1 VKTTVTW
8 TEEDMVFGSITPV
21 MNLFDESKVRP
32 DPLVDGRLLVVPCVA
47 WRLLPLLSRHS
58 LTKPADDVI
67 VDASPASSQ
76 RERELPNE
84 VGVHATALA
93 RMSEKLTTT
102 KVESR
107 HAVTAMNRAMRDVPL
122 MGRTVSGAILTRTVY
137 VS

>member
-1 VKTTVTW
+1 
-8 TEEDMVFGSITPV
+8 MVFGSMTPV

-76 RERELPNE
+76 RASELPND
-84 VGVHATALA
+84 VGVHAAASA
-93 RMSEKLTTT
+93 RMLEKLTNA
-102 KVESR
+102 KVERR
-107 HAVTAMNRAMRDVPL
+107 HVAAAMNRAMQDAPL
-122 MGRTVSGAILTRTVY
+122 MGRTVSWAMLT
-137 VS
+137 

>member
-1 VKTTVTW
+1 MKTTVTW
-8 TEEDMVFGSITPV
+8 IEEDMVFGSMTPV

-76 RERELPNE
+76 RASELPND
-84 VGVHATALA
+84 VGVHAAASA
-93 RMSEKLTTT
+93 RMLEKLTNA
-102 KVESR
+102 KVEKR
-107 HAVTAMNRAMRDVPL
+107 HAATAITRNIGDEPFVRRLFALD
-122 MGRTVSGAILTRTVY
+122 ILT
-137 VS
+137 

>member
-32 DPLVDGRLLVVPCVA
+32 DPLVEGRLLVVPCVA

-76 RERELPNE
+76 RARELPND
-84 VGVHATALA
+84 VGVHAAASA
-93 RMSEKLTTT
+93 RMLEKLTNA
-102 KVESR
+102 KVEKR
-107 HAVTAMNRAMRDVPL
+107 HAATAMNRTIRDAPL
-122 MGRTVSGAILTRTVY
+122 IGRTVSRATLT
-137 VS
+137 

>member
-21 MNLFDESKVRP
+21 MNLLDESKVRP
-32 DPLVDGRLLVVPCVA
+32 DPLVEGWLLVFPCVA

-58 LTKPADDVI
+58 LTKPADEVI

-93 RMSEKLTTT
+93 RMLEKLTNA
-102 KVESR
+102 KVEKR
-107 HAVTAMNRAMRDVPL
+107 HAATAITRNIGDEPFVRRLFALD
-122 MGRTVSGAILTRTVY
+122 ILT
-137 VS
+137 